1 MSATIAT
8 VPPGLELL
16 LLDTEDVAEV
26 ADTWQNPLRQAQGPV
41 GELVEPALSM
51 EEELMQAWADVQMG
65 VSYCKPGIDWEAV
78 IDEMWGW

>member
-1 MSATIAT
+1 MTRT
-8 VPPGLELL
+8 VEVLPDLELL

-26 ADTWQNPLRQAQGPV
+26 ADAWQNQFAEEGV
-41 GELVEPALSM
+41 GLSM
-51 EEELMQAWADVQMG
+51 VEEFAQSWADVEMG